1 MLLRSIR
8 SRLLGLVLATVI
20 PLVAVILGGLGSQ
33 LRDDQDEATERVLDE
48 ARLLAAQVDDH
59 IGNLENLL
67 LGVSQAVSP
76 RLADTNANDALL
88 RQIKQDLPD
97 YIANILL
104 FAPDGSNIGSSLDAD
119 VKRFYA
125 GDRSYF
131 QQVMAGQRLAI
142 GDVIRTKLTGEWVV
156 AVASPVKDQTGRLRA
171 VIAVGTKL
179 ERFQHALR
187 TQSLPAGSVVRIV
200 NQNGVVVAQSDNGS
214 NWIGRDLSAS
224 EDVAQG
230 LAAKESSAISAIWP
244 DHVKRITAS
253 STAHRAPWLVSVG
266 FPTEFSSRAVMA
278 HLTWG
283 GAFTGISLLAG
294 FAIAW
299 MLSGRIVGPLRQL
312 QRDALAI
319 AGGDL
324 AHRSAVKSGDEV
336 GNLADTFN
344 CMAESVE
351 RRQFEL
357 QESKNTLAAVI
368 DASPVG
374 IACSDLDRRIALW
387 NRAAEKLYGYSA
399 AEAIGTSV
407 QIVPPEGEAES
418 LEMYQRARNGETIRN
433 NEVLRQRKDGSLVH
447 VKLAA
452 APMYSPEGA
461 IRGVAW
467 AHQDIT
473 ERRKAEAQLERLA
486 HYDPL
491 TGLPNR
497 LSLQKILGRLLAG
510 DGAKRPIS
518 VALFDLDSF
527 KDVNDTLGHSVGDQ
541 LLVEVAHRFVEAT
554 KNRDKV
560 QVFRLGGDE
569 FVLVVPEC
577 GDPRVVGEIVD
588 TVLNRL
594 AQSFDINEHSVRIGG
609 SAGIA
614 IAPSDGAS
622 VDELLAN
629 ADLAL
634 YQAKSTGGRTRRFFL
649 PVHRAQVQ
657 ARRVLDLE
665 LTRAYADREFEIYY
679 QPEIRLIDG
688 ATVGAEALLR
698 WRHPERGILM
708 PGAFI
713 ETLATNAVALE
724 VGRWIILT
732 ACQRAATWRAM
743 GLRLDR
749 IGINVFPP
757 QFQGDVLLK
766 AIDDALRETHLPPES
781 IEFEITENSTLNH
794 DDAIETLQKLH
805 EKGVKI
811 AFDDFGTGYASLS
824 YLTRFPLSRI
834 KIDRSFVRKIPD
846 DADAAAIVRSLIVMG
861 HNLGLEVI
869 AEGVET
875 EAQAAFLLAEGCEEA
890 QGFLYCEPVSAVD
903 FEKHLRAKQLA
914 NKAAHRLARG
924 VKGGRG
930 RGNGNGNAP
939 RRMLR
944 SSGRRRTD

>member
-48 ARLLAAQVDDH
+48 ARLLAAQVDNH

-88 RQIKQDLPD
+88 RQLKQDLPD

-104 FAPDGSNIGSSLDAD
+104 FAPDGSNIGSSFDAD

-179 ERFQHALR
+179 DRFQDALR
-187 TQSLPAGSVVRIV
+187 MQDPPGASVVRVV
-200 NQNGVVVAQSDNGS
+200 NQDGIVVAQSNNGS
-214 NWIGRDLSAS
+214 YWIGRDLSSS
-224 EDVAQG
+224 EDVAQA
-230 LAAKESSAISAIWP
+230 LAAKESYGLAIWP

-253 STAHRAPWLVSVG
+253 STAHRVPWVVSVG
-266 FPTEFSSRAVMA
+266 FPTEFGTRAVMN
-278 HLTWG
+278 HLKWG
-283 GAFTGISLLAG
+283 GAFTAISLLAG

-312 QRDALAI
+312 ERDALSI

-324 AHRSAVKSGDEV
+324 SHRSAVKSDDEV
-336 GNLADTFN
+336 GNLADAFN
-344 CMAESVE
+344 CMAESIE

-374 IACSDLDRRIALW
+374 IVCSDLDRRIALW
-387 NRAAEKLYGYSA
+387 NRAAEKLYGYTA

-407 QIVPPEGEAES
+407 QIVPPEGHDES

-433 NEVLRQRKDGSLVH
+433 KEVLRQRKDGSLVH
-447 VKLAA
+447 VKVAA
-452 APMYSPEGA
+452 APMHSPEGA

-846 DADAAAIVRSLIVMG
+846 DADAAAIVRSLIVMA

-903 FEKHLRAKQLA
+903 FEKHLRGKQLA

-924 VKGGRG
+924 LKGG

-939 RRMLR
+939 RRTWR

>member
-20 PLVAVILGGLGSQ
+20 PLVAVICGGLASQ
-33 LRDDQDEATERVLDE
+33 LRDDQDEAIERVLDE
-48 ARLLAAQVDDH
+48 ARLFAAQVDDH

-67 LGVSQAVSP
+67 IGVSQAVST

-88 RQIKQDLPD
+88 RQVKQELPD

-104 FAPDGSNIGSSLDAD
+104 FAPDGSNIGSSWDAD
-119 VKRFYA
+119 VRRFYA
-125 GDRSYF
+125 GDRAYF
-131 QQVMAGQRLAI
+131 QQVVAGQHFAI
-142 GDVIRTKLTGEWVV
+142 GDVIRTKLSGEWVV
-156 AVASPVKDQTGRLRA
+156 TVASPVNDRTGRLRA

-179 ERFQHALR
+179 ERFQSALR
-187 TQSLPAGSVVRIV
+187 MQDLPDGSVMRIV
-200 NQNGVVVAQSDNGS
+200 NQNGVVVAQSDNGP
-214 NWIGRDLSAS
+214 NWIGRDLSGS
-224 EDVAQG
+224 EDVAQA
-230 LAAKESSAISAIWP
+230 LAAKEASGFAIWP

-253 STAHRAPWLVSVG
+253 STAHRVPWLVSVG
-266 FPTEFSSRAVMA
+266 FPTEIGSRAVMA
-278 HLTWG
+278 HLAWG
-283 GAFTGISLLAG
+283 GAFTGISLVAG

-312 QRDALAI
+312 ERDALAI

-336 GNLADTFN
+336 GHLADAFN
-344 CMAESVE
+344 RMAESVE
-351 RRQFEL
+351 HRQFET

-374 IACSDLDRRIALW
+374 IVCSDLDRRIALW
-387 NRAAEKLYGYSA
+387 NRAAEKLYGYTA

-447 VKLAA
+447 VKVAA
-452 APMYSPEGA
+452 APMYDPEGA

-473 ERRKAEAQLERLA
+473 ERKKVETQLERLA

-497 LSLQKILGRLLAG
+497 LSLQKALGRLLAG

-554 KNRDKV
+554 QNRDKV

-569 FVLVVPEC
+569 FVLVVPQC

-594 AQSFDINEHSVRIGG
+594 AQSFEINEHSVRIGG

-614 IAPSDGAS
+614 IAPNDGTN
-622 VDELLAN
+622 VDDLLAN

-805 EKGVKI
+805 ERGVKI

-903 FEKHLRAKQLA
+903 FERHLRAKQLA

-924 VKGGRG
+924 LKGGRG

-939 RRMLR
+939 RRALR

>member
-1 MLLRSIR
+1 
-8 SRLLGLVLATVI
+8 
-20 PLVAVILGGLGSQ
+20 
-33 LRDDQDEATERVLDE
+33 
-48 ARLLAAQVDDH
+48 
-59 IGNLENLL
+59 
-67 LGVSQAVSP
+67 
-76 RLADTNANDALL
+76 
-88 RQIKQDLPD
+88 
-97 YIANILL
+97 
-104 FAPDGSNIGSSLDAD
+104 
-119 VKRFYA
+119 
-125 GDRSYF
+125 
-131 QQVMAGQRLAI
+131 
-142 GDVIRTKLTGEWVV
+142 
-156 AVASPVKDQTGRLRA
+156 
-171 VIAVGTKL
+171 
-179 ERFQHALR
+179 
-187 TQSLPAGSVVRIV
+187 
-200 NQNGVVVAQSDNGS
+200 
-214 NWIGRDLSAS
+214 
-224 EDVAQG
+224 
-230 LAAKESSAISAIWP
+230 
-244 DHVKRITAS
+244 
-253 STAHRAPWLVSVG
+253 
-266 FPTEFSSRAVMA
+266 
-278 HLTWG
+278 
-283 GAFTGISLLAG
+283 
-294 FAIAW
+294 
-299 MLSGRIVGPLRQL
+299 
-312 QRDALAI
+312 
-319 AGGDL
+319 
-324 AHRSAVKSGDEV
+324 
-336 GNLADTFN
+336 
-344 CMAESVE
+344 
-351 RRQFEL
+351 
-357 QESKNTLAAVI
+357 
-368 DASPVG
+368 
-374 IACSDLDRRIALW
+374 
-387 NRAAEKLYGYSA
+387 
-399 AEAIGTSV
+399 
-407 QIVPPEGEAES
+407 
-418 LEMYQRARNGETIRN
+418 MYQRARSGENIRN
-433 NEVLRQRKDGSLVH
+433 KDVLRQRKNGSLVH
-447 VKLAA
+447 VKVAA

-473 ERRKAEAQLERLA
+473 ERKKAEAQLERLA

-665 LTRAYADREFEIYY
+665 LTRAYVDREFEIYY

-766 AIDDALRETHLPPES
+766 AIGDALRETHLPPES
-781 IEFEITENSTLNH
+781 VEFEITENSTLNH

-811 AFDDFGTGYASLS
+811 AFDDFGTGCASLS

-903 FEKHLRAKQLA
+903 FERHLRAKQLA

-924 VKGGRG
+924 LKGGRG

-939 RRMLR
+939 RRTLR